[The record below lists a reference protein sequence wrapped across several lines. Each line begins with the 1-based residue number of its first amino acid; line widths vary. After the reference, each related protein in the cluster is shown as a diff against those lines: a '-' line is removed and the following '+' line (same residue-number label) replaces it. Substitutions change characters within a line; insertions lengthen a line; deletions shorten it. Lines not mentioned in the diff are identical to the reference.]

1 MMSALPPRSGESPSR
16 RGGGVSRLAMMQAR
30 FQAKQLEEKEEK
42 LIHMLE
48 EKQVPTKQEELIQRV
63 NYGRDSANSINSL
76 SSTASSNSVNGGVGQ
91 RPNMYGTAGGGG
103 GRVRQMF
110 EQRRNG
116 NERHGKGSPVG
127 WDKSYPL
134 DPVEAVN
141 NEVRTPIYKQNVTRN
156 NSYNKYS
163 GNYGVRNGP
172 SNASSIGKRGMSLDR
187 LNRGRQSQ
195 NGYGYGQTP
204 TGLVRAQSQA
214 NITGNSSSEDSYTSA
229 RPYSGF
235 GYNNGNTRSRKPS
248 GGSVSGRY
256 PNYEVSPEDSPP
268 MQRRN
273 GYQNGDRDYTRPLPP
288 TYRRQARSR
297 VADPSPSRH
306 SYHDSAYSSHSS
318 HSSDN
323 PAFSVIPPSTT
334 LPRPPLSTQSSPA
347 KSYSRQNSFTYDSN
361 QKINSRTFRKQKS
374 PMRNRSPSL
383 SPSRSAENSD
393 ETDLAT
399 NDDYATRVA
408 SRTAEREREEERRRM
423 QVEMRKREQELL
435 ARIKEQ
441 QKELDAVKAEKSK
454 VEKQLSRQERE
465 REEER
470 RHMIEKQKNLEQ
482 ERQRIEM
489 EEKERRQFEE
499 RERRLQEEQ
508 ERNERQDLE
517 RRDTNSRPHERVLRR
532 DKASPAHLRGRR
544 PPSLV
549 SSDENEDD
557 CQQTL
562 LTTSFTM
569 PSPRLPKRDIHH
581 NKAPTPTFS
590 RKMSQP
596 AMPQTPTTSRR
607 VPNDDL
613 QRRPSLRRNVSR
625 NNEQPTQVSTLGR
638 RSSFRKKES
647 HIDDN
652 ANESIKQHGTSSVRK
667 KEPESADKPTPIKIQ
682 RTPSIRRKLNQNK
695 DPATKEVENKGLSLS
710 RIRAPSREQS
720 FDSEEKENQR
730 NNRTTKTYISNSNNN
745 TVKIEIK
752 DAKKTVPPS
761 PAIKKKGPAG
771 GSTPARRSV
780 FAPKPRDDLI
790 SCKNCQR
797 NFAEDRIEKHEE
809 ICLKTSQKKRKTFDM
824 TKARVKGTDAASYV
838 KNAAQLKAKEAKD
851 QKKSD
856 WRKKR
861 EEFINTLK
869 AAKEAQ
875 RHLANGGS
883 LKDLPPPPPMDTSD
897 YIQCPHCSRRFSEA
911 AAERHIPKCKD
922 IKSNKKR

>member
-1 MMSALPPRSGESPSR
+1 
-16 RGGGVSRLAMMQAR
+16 V
-30 FQAKQLEEKEEK
+30 
-42 LIHMLE
+42 
-48 EKQVPTKQEELIQRV
+48 IQRV
-63 NYGRDSANSINSL
+63 NYGRDSANSINSM
-76 SSTASSNSVNGGVGQ
+76 SSSASSNSLNGGVGQ
-91 RPNMYGTAGGGG
+91 RPNMYGTAGLGG

-110 EQRRNG
+110 EQRRNVG
-116 NERHGKGSPVG
+116 ERHGKGSPVG

-141 NEVRTPIYKQNVTRN
+141 NEVRTPIYKQNVSRN

-163 GNYGVRNGP
+163 GNYGPRASTQNGT
-172 SNASSIGKRGMSLDR
+172 SIGKRGMSLDR
-187 LNRGRQSQ
+187 VSRGRQSQ
-195 NGYGYGQTP
+195 NGYGYGQTS
-204 TGLVRAQSQA
+204 GLVRAQSQA

-235 GYNNGNTRSRKPS
+235 GFNNGNSRVRKPS
-248 GGSVSGRY
+248 GGSVNGRY
-256 PNYEVSPEDSPP
+256 ANYEVSPDESPP
-268 MQRRN
+268 LQRRN
-273 GYQNGDRDYTRPLPP
+273 GYQNGDRDYSRPLPP
-288 TYRRQARSR
+288 TYRRQGRSR

-323 PAFSVIPPSTT
+323 QAFSVIPPTNT
-334 LPRPPLSTQSSPA
+334 LPRPPLSTQSSPS
-347 KSYSRQNSFTYDSN
+347 KSYSRQNSFSYDTN

-399 NDDYATRVA
+399 NDEYATRVA

-441 QKELDAVKAEKSK
+441 QKELDAVKAEKNK

-470 RHMIEKQKNLEQ
+470 RQMIEKQKNLEQ
-482 ERQRIEM
+482 ERQRLDM
-489 EEKERRQFEE
+489 EEKERRHNEE

-508 ERNERQDLE
+508 ERQDRQELE
-517 RRDTNSRPHERVLRR
+517 RRDTQSRQHGRILRR

-549 SSDENEDD
+549 SSEDEEVKE
-557 CQQTL
+557 QTPHL
-562 LTTSFTM
+562 SNSF
-569 PSPRLPKRDIHH
+569 PSPRLPKRETYQL
-581 NKAPTPTFS
+581 KAATPTFS
-590 RKMSQP
+590 RKVSQSD
-596 AMPQTPTTSRR
+596 MPPTPTTNKQ

-613 QRRPSLRRNVSR
+613 QRRHSLRRTTSR
-625 NNEQPTQVSTLGR
+625 NSEPPTHGSTLGR
-638 RSSFRKKES
+638 RASFRKN
-647 HIDDN
+647 DLRNDAN
-652 ANESIKQHGTSSVRK
+652 ANDTIKPQNTPSLSRK
-667 KEPESADKPTPIKIQ
+667 ASFSKEKTEPVKIQ
-682 RTPSIRRKLNQNK
+682 RTPSIRRKTNPSKDVKQK
-695 DPATKEVENKGLSLS
+695 DPESKGFSLS
-710 RIRAPSREQS
+710 RIRAPSREPS
-720 FDSEEKENQR
+720 FDSEEKENHR
-730 NNRTTKTYISNSNNN
+730 NNRGKTTAYISNSNN

-752 DAKKTVPPS
+752 DSKKTVPPS

-771 GSTPARRSV
+771 TSTPARRSV

-790 SCKNCQR
+790 ACKNCQR

-838 KNAAQLKAKEAKD
+838 KNAAHLKAKEAKE

-861 EEFINTLK
+861 EEFINTLR

-875 RHLANGGS
+875 RHLANGGN

-897 YIQCPHCSRRFSEA
+897 YIQCPHCNRRFSEA

>member
-1 MMSALPPRSGESPSR
+1 MG
-16 RGGGVSRLAMMQAR
+16 
-30 FQAKQLEEKEEK
+30 EKEEK

-48 EKQVPTKQEELIQRV
+48 EKQEEIIQRV

-91 RPNMYGTAGGGG
+91 RPNMYGANGMGG

-110 EQRRNG
+110 EQRRGG

-141 NEVRTPIYKQNVTRN
+141 SEVRTPIYKQNVTRN

-163 GNYGVRNGP
+163 GNYGPRTGAPANGTV
-172 SNASSIGKRGMSLDR
+172 IGKRGMSLDR
-187 LNRGRQSQ
+187 VSRGRQSQ
-195 NGYGYGQTP
+195 HGYGYGQT

-256 PNYEVSPEDSPP
+256 PNYEVSPDESPP
-268 MQRRN
+268 MQRRA

-288 TYRRQARSR
+288 TYRRQGRSR

-318 HSSDN
+318 DN
-323 PAFSVIPPSTT
+323 PAFSVIPPTTTT

-347 KSYSRQNSFTYDSN
+347 KSYSRQNSFSYDTNQN

-399 NDDYATRVA
+399 NDEYATRVA

-441 QKELDAVKAEKSK
+441 QKELDTVKAEKSK

-470 RHMIEKQKNLEQ
+470 HQMVEKQKNLEH
-482 ERQRIEM
+482 ERRRIDV

-508 ERNERQDLE
+508 ERNDRHELE
-517 RRDTNSRPHERVLRR
+517 RRDAQNKPHERVLRR

-549 SSDENEDD
+549 SSDESEEDSPNPVL
-557 CQQTL
+557 Q
-562 LTTSFTM
+562 TSFTS
-569 PSPRLPKRDIHH
+569 PSPRLPKREIH
-581 NKAPTPTFS
+581 NIKTPTPTLT
-590 RKMSQP
+590 RKVSQG
-596 AMPQTPTTSRR
+596 AMPPTPTTNRR

-613 QRRPSLRRNVSR
+613 QRRPSLRRN
-625 NNEQPTQVSTLGR
+625 
-638 RSSFRKKES
+638 
-647 HIDDN
+647 
-652 ANESIKQHGTSSVRK
+652 
-667 KEPESADKPTPIKIQ
+667 
-682 RTPSIRRKLNQNK
+682 
-695 DPATKEVENKGLSLS
+695 
-710 RIRAPSREQS
+710 
-720 FDSEEKENQR
+720 
-730 NNRTTKTYISNSNNN
+730 
-745 TVKIEIK
+745 
-752 DAKKTVPPS
+752 
-761 PAIKKKGPAG
+761 
-771 GSTPARRSV
+771 
-780 FAPKPRDDLI
+780 
-790 SCKNCQR
+790 
-797 NFAEDRIEKHEE
+797 
-809 ICLKTSQKKRKTFDM
+809 
-824 TKARVKGTDAASYV
+824 AS
-838 KNAAQLKAKEAKD
+838 
-851 QKKSD
+851 
-856 WRKKR
+856 
-861 EEFINTLK
+861 
-869 AAKEAQ
+869 
-875 RHLANGGS
+875 
-883 LKDLPPPPPMDTSD
+883 
-897 YIQCPHCSRRFSEA
+897 
-911 AAERHIPKCKD
+911 
-922 IKSNKKR
+922 

>member
-1 MMSALPPRSGESPSR
+1 
-16 RGGGVSRLAMMQAR
+16 
-30 FQAKQLEEKEEK
+30 
-42 LIHMLE
+42 
-48 EKQVPTKQEELIQRV
+48 
-63 NYGRDSANSINSL
+63 
-76 SSTASSNSVNGGVGQ
+76 
-91 RPNMYGTAGGGG
+91 MYGTPGGGG

-110 EQRRNG
+110 EQRRTG

-163 GNYGVRNGP
+163 GNYGVRNGQ
-172 SNASSIGKRGMSLDR
+172 SNASSIAKRGMSLDR

-273 GYQNGDRDYTRPLPP
+273 AYQNGDRDYTRPLPP

-323 PAFSVIPPSTT
+323 PAFSVIPSSTT

-482 ERQRIEM
+482 EKQRIEM

-508 ERNERQDLE
+508 ERNERQELE
-517 RRDTNSRPHERVLRR
+517 RRDTTSKQHERVLRR

-544 PPSLV
+544 PPSL
-549 SSDENEDD
+549 
-557 CQQTL
+557 
-562 LTTSFTM
+562 
-569 PSPRLPKRDIHH
+569 
-581 NKAPTPTFS
+581 
-590 RKMSQP
+590 
-596 AMPQTPTTSRR
+596 
-607 VPNDDL
+607 
-613 QRRPSLRRNVSR
+613 
-625 NNEQPTQVSTLGR
+625 
-638 RSSFRKKES
+638 
-647 HIDDN
+647 
-652 ANESIKQHGTSSVRK
+652 
-667 KEPESADKPTPIKIQ
+667 
-682 RTPSIRRKLNQNK
+682 
-695 DPATKEVENKGLSLS
+695 S
-710 RIRAPSREQS
+710 RIRAPSREPS
-720 FDSEEKENQR
+720 FDSEEKENHR
-730 NNRTTKTYISNSNNN
+730 TNRSTKTYISNSNNN

-780 FAPKPRDDLI
+780 FAPKPRDDLV

-809 ICLKTSQKKRKTFDM
+809 ICMKTSQKKRKTFDM
-824 TKARVKGTDAASYV
+824 TKARVKGTDAAGYV

>member
-48 EKQVPTKQEELIQRV
+48 EKQVPKKQEEIIQRV
-63 NYGRDSANSINSL
+63 NYGRDSANSVNSL
-76 SSTASSNSVNGGVGQ
+76 SSTASSNSLNGGVGQ
-91 RPNMYGTAGGGG
+91 RPNMYGAAGIGGGA

-116 NERHGKGSPVG
+116 NERGGKGSPVG

-141 NEVRTPIYKQNVTRN
+141 SEVRTPMYKQNVTRN

-163 GNYGVRNGP
+163 GNYGGSKPGPTPNGT
-172 SNASSIGKRGMSLDR
+172 AIGKRGMSLDR
-187 LNRGRQSQ
+187 VSRGRQSQ
-195 NGYGYGQTP
+195 NGYGYGQSSQT

-235 GYNNGNTRSRKPS
+235 GFNNGNTRTRKPS
-248 GGSVSGRY
+248 GGSVNGRY
-256 PNYEVSPEDSPP
+256 PNYEVSPDETPP
-268 MQRRN
+268 LQRRN

-288 TYRRQARSR
+288 TYRRQGRSR
-297 VADPSPSRH
+297 VADPSPSRN

-323 PAFSVIPPSTT
+323 PAFSVIPQTAT
-334 LPRPPLSTQSSPA
+334 LPRPPLSTQSSPS
-347 KSYSRQNSFTYDSN
+347 KSYSRQNSFNYESN
-361 QKINSRTFRKQKS
+361 TRINSRTFRKQKS
-374 PMRNRSPSL
+374 PIRNRSPSL

-399 NDDYATRVA
+399 NDAYATRVA

-441 QKELDAVKAEKSK
+441 QKELDTVKAEKTK
-454 VEKQLSRQERE
+454 VERQLSRQERE

-470 RHMIEKQKNLEQ
+470 HQLREKQKNLEQ
-482 ERQRIEM
+482 ERQRIEI
-489 EEKERRQFEE
+489 EDKERRQFEE
-499 RERRLQEEQ
+499 RERRLHDEQ
-508 ERNERQDLE
+508 ERTDRHELE
-517 RRDTNSRPHERVLRR
+517 RRETQRKPHERVLMR

-544 PPSLV
+544 PPSL
-549 SSDENEDD
+549 
-557 CQQTL
+557 
-562 LTTSFTM
+562 
-569 PSPRLPKRDIHH
+569 
-581 NKAPTPTFS
+581 
-590 RKMSQP
+590 
-596 AMPQTPTTSRR
+596 
-607 VPNDDL
+607 
-613 QRRPSLRRNVSR
+613 
-625 NNEQPTQVSTLGR
+625 
-638 RSSFRKKES
+638 
-647 HIDDN
+647 
-652 ANESIKQHGTSSVRK
+652 
-667 KEPESADKPTPIKIQ
+667 
-682 RTPSIRRKLNQNK
+682 
-695 DPATKEVENKGLSLS
+695 S
-710 RIRAPSREQS
+710 RIRGPSREPS
-720 FDSEEKENQR
+720 FDSEEKENHQI
-730 NNRTTKTYISNSNNN
+730 NRRKTHNISNSNN

-752 DAKKTVPPS
+752 DAKKSVPPS
-761 PAIKKKGPAG
+761 PAIKKKAPAG

-780 FAPKPRDDLI
+780 FAPKPRDDLV

-809 ICLKTSQKKRKTFDM
+809 ICTKTSQKKRKTFDM

-838 KNAAQLKAKEAKD
+838 KNAAQLKAKEAKVEVKE
-851 QKKSD
+851 QKKND

-883 LKDLPPPPPMDTSD
+883 LKDLPPPVPMDTSD
-897 YIQCPHCSRRFSEA
+897 YIQCPHCNRRFAEG

>member
-1 MMSALPPRSGESPSR
+1 MG
-16 RGGGVSRLAMMQAR
+16 
-30 FQAKQLEEKEEK
+30 EKEEK

-48 EKQVPTKQEELIQRV
+48 EKQEEIIQRV

-91 RPNMYGTAGGGG
+91 RPNMYGANGMGG

-110 EQRRNG
+110 EQRRGG

-141 NEVRTPIYKQNVTRN
+141 SEVRTPIYKQNVTRN

-163 GNYGVRNGP
+163 GNYGPRTGAPANGTV
-172 SNASSIGKRGMSLDR
+172 IGKRGMSLDR
-187 LNRGRQSQ
+187 VSRGRQSQ
-195 NGYGYGQTP
+195 HGYGYGQT

-256 PNYEVSPEDSPP
+256 PNYEVSPDESPP
-268 MQRRN
+268 MQRRA

-288 TYRRQARSR
+288 TYRRQGRSR

-318 HSSDN
+318 DN
-323 PAFSVIPPSTT
+323 PAFSVIPPTTTT

-347 KSYSRQNSFTYDSN
+347 KSYSRQNSFSYDTNQN

-399 NDDYATRVA
+399 NDEYATRVA

-435 ARIKEQ
+435 ARINEQ
-441 QKELDAVKAEKSK
+441 QKELDTVKAEKSK

-470 RHMIEKQKNLEQ
+470 HQMVEKQKNLEH
-482 ERQRIEM
+482 ERRRIDV

-508 ERNERQDLE
+508 ERNDRHELE
-517 RRDTNSRPHERVLRR
+517 RRDTQNKPHERVLRR

-544 PPSLV
+544 PPSL
-549 SSDENEDD
+549 
-557 CQQTL
+557 
-562 LTTSFTM
+562 
-569 PSPRLPKRDIHH
+569 
-581 NKAPTPTFS
+581 
-590 RKMSQP
+590 
-596 AMPQTPTTSRR
+596 
-607 VPNDDL
+607 
-613 QRRPSLRRNVSR
+613 
-625 NNEQPTQVSTLGR
+625 
-638 RSSFRKKES
+638 
-647 HIDDN
+647 
-652 ANESIKQHGTSSVRK
+652 
-667 KEPESADKPTPIKIQ
+667 
-682 RTPSIRRKLNQNK
+682 
-695 DPATKEVENKGLSLS
+695 S
-710 RIRAPSREQS
+710 RIRAPSREPS
-720 FDSEEKENQR
+720 FDSEEKENHR
-730 NNRTTKTYISNSNNN
+730 NNRTKTTAYISNSNN

-752 DAKKTVPPS
+752 DAKKTIPPS

-780 FAPKPRDDLI
+780 FAPKPRDDLT

-838 KNAAQLKAKEAKD
+838 KNAAQLKAKEAKV
-851 QKKSD
+851 
-856 WRKKR
+856 
-861 EEFINTLK
+861 ILLK
-869 AAKEAQ
+869 
-875 RHLANGGS
+875 
-883 LKDLPPPPPMDTSD
+883 
-897 YIQCPHCSRRFSEA
+897 C
-911 AAERHIPKCKD
+911 
-922 IKSNKKR
+922 